1 MSEELSIVAKQQAMI
16 LDLMNEIKQLK
27 NVVKAHPS
35 HQTAK
40 CQTMRFILPHFT
52 SRCFIFLF

>member
-27 NVVKAHPS
+27 NVVKETEKKIDETSDLLTTLTTPPPHPQPS
-35 HQTAK
+35 DG
-40 CQTMRFILPHFT
+40 
-52 SRCFIFLF
+52 